1 MSQPPS
7 QPPSQPVLVAI
18 DLAHP
23 EHSAPLLI
31 RAAQL
36 AKLDAAPLA
45 VMSVVPDFGMS
56 IVGSYFKDGSQAE
69 ALDHARQTLHSLVEA
84 ALGSDSGV
92 QHIIAQGSAYE
103 QILATAATLGAGLIV
118 MGAHKP
124 EFQDFLL
131 GPNTSR
137 VVRHAKA
144 SVLVLRD

>member
-1 MSQPPS
+1 M
-7 QPPSQPVLVAI
+7 SQPVLVAI

-23 EHSAPLLI
+23 EHSKPLLS

-36 AKLDAAPLA
+36 ATLDEAPLA

-69 ALDHARQTLHSLVEA
+69 ALEQARAALHSLVEE
-84 ALGSDSGV
+84 ALGAAAGI

-103 QILATAATLGAGLIV
+103 QILTTADQLNARLIV

-131 GPNTSR
+131 GPNAAR
-137 VVRHAKA
+137 VVRHAKT
-144 SVLVLRD
+144 SVLVVRDA